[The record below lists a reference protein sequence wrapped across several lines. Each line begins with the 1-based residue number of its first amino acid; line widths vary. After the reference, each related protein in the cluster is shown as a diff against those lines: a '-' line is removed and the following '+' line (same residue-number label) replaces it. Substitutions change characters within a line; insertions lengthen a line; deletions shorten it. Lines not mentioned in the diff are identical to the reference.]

1 MINYGY
7 RFTTDSLDDPRIA
20 ELKALVKDMNQ
31 LDGVKTEWV
40 PGKGMRK
47 TRTHYWRVKVRGRGS
62 RWTPEKIQAKRDA
75 FRQTT
80 GRDIGENYAKYRLAQ
95 DLPNWMAERHA
106 VYLIKERVYR

>member
-1 MINYGY
+1 MVNYGY

-20 ELKALVKDMNQ
+20 ELKTLVKDMNQ
-31 LDGVKTEWV
+31 LDGFKTEWV
-40 PGKGMRK
+40 PGVGAKK

-75 FRQTT
+75 WRQMY
-80 GRDIGENYAKYRLAQ
+80 GRDISENYAKDSLAQ

-106 VYLIKERVYR
+106 VYVIKEMVNR